1 MDKKIINTASTLT
14 DKPDLQSSN
23 AYQRHGRTTDINDHS
38 DLQVLKRIKRYLLP
52 KDFTISPAL
61 LDEIVAGYDI
71 GDPLADALAAQNI
84 KFAKPLQ
91 QTILGN
97 RLSDNLNNSLN
108 NDLITNPS
116 FSALTEQF
124 SSHPDWFDPK
134 LAQIGAVAYRRYP
147 LMLIWLLRNVALMAG
162 YSIPA
167 LSLPLIQTGALMHD
181 ALPRLMRTYAYILA
195 VSEHPSSDT

>member
-1 MDKKIINTASTLT
+1 MDKKIINTASTPT
-14 DKPDLQSSN
+14 DKPDFQSSNAQSSN
-23 AYQRHGRTTDINDHS
+23 AYQRHGRTTAIDDHS

-61 LDEIVAGYDI
+61 LDEIVTGYDI

-91 QTILGN
+91 HIILGDSSN
-97 RLSDNLNNSLN
+97 NNSASNYLVN
-108 NDLITNPS
+108 KDLATNPS

-134 LAQIGAVAYRRYP
+134 LAQIGAVAYR
-147 LMLIWLLRNVALMAG
+147 
-162 YSIPA
+162 
-167 LSLPLIQTGALMHD
+167 
-181 ALPRLMRTYAYILA
+181 
-195 VSEHPSSDT
+195 

>member
-1 MDKKIINTASTLT
+1 MDKKIINTASTPT
-14 DKPDLQSSN
+14 DKPDFPSSN
-23 AYQRHGRTTDINDHS
+23 AHSPNNYQRHGRTTAIDDHS

-91 QTILGN
+91 HTILG
-97 RLSDNLNNSLN
+97 DNSNHNPANNGLVN
-108 NDLITNPS
+108 KDLATNPS
-116 FSALTEQF
+116 FSALTAQF

-134 LAQIGAVAYRRYP
+134 LAQIGAV
-147 LMLIWLLRNVALMAG
+147 
-162 YSIPA
+162 
-167 LSLPLIQTGALMHD
+167 D
-181 ALPRLMRTYAYILA
+181 
-195 VSEHPSSDT
+195 